1 MIQPLGTKVLITP
14 EKTAEKK
21 TDAGIILTTVQEAYG
36 KAKVEV
42 VSPDIES
49 RLKPGDKVLFDINA
63 GVPIEEKYLLIEEKN
78 IVAKL

>member
-21 TDAGIILTTVQEAYG
+21 TDSGIILTTVQEVYG
-36 KAKVEV
+36 KAKVEA

-49 RLKPGDKVLFDINA
+49 KLKPGDSVLFDINA